1 VKPASWKD
9 IAEFVGI
16 AAIVASLIFVGLQM
30 RQSQDIAI
38 SDGNLANAANRIERN
53 AFIGANPAIWHSG
66 NAGEEL
72 DDIDAVV
79 FKSMVQSMHDAAH
92 FEFLRTRRLGSP
104 EIANFVA
111 AEFAAFLFENTGAR
125 NHWFNEVQSSAKW
138 RSQLLPSDGQF
149 SDFDELVNSHLSELD
164 RMQD

>member
-1 VKPASWKD
+1 MPASWKD

-16 AAIVASLIFVGLQM
+16 SAIVASLIFVGLQM

-53 AFIGANPAIWHSG
+53 AFIAANPEIWHNG
-66 NAGEEL
+66 NAGKEL
-72 DDIDAVV
+72 SDIDAVV
-79 FKSMVQSMHDAAH
+79 FTSMVQSMHDVAF

-111 AEFAAFLFENTGAR
+111 AEFAAFLFENAGAR
-125 NHWFNEVQSSAKW
+125 ELWSKKNQLSAKW
-138 RSQLLPSDGQF
+138 RAQLLPGEGQF
-149 SDFDELVNSHLSELD
+149 SDFDELVYSHLSELD
-164 RMQD
+164 RARD